1 MLIITYKI
9 DRIYS
14 KMDESFN
21 NNDYDD
27 NIRPADEVKREVLQ
41 QDTRTEYEKQIEEAI
56 NLSSMEYRENE
67 IINKRFEEEIIANY
81 YKISNER
88 KEQFREFLFD
98 LGKLIRF
105 DKETKEI
112 YEIIEP
118 IIDSYCNQFIEN
130 CELDEVTYERIFKGL
145 KGIRT
150 NPKNIELLK
159 KILICNIYNG

>member
-1 MLIITYKI
+1 
-9 DRIYS
+9 
-14 KMDESFN
+14 MDESFN
-21 NNDYDD
+21 YDD
-27 NIRPADEVKREVLQ
+27 NIRTPDEVKRETLQ
-41 QDTRTEYEKQIEEAI
+41 QDTRSEYEKQIEEAI

-130 CELDEVTYERIFKGL
+130 CELDKVTYERIFKGL

-150 NPKNIELLK
+150 NKKNIELLANL
-159 KILICNIYNG
+159 LIRKEQY

>member
-1 MLIITYKI
+1 
-9 DRIYS
+9 
-14 KMDESFN
+14 MDESFN
-21 NNDYDD
+21 NDYDYDD
-27 NIRPADEVKREVLQ
+27 NIRTPDEVKRETLQ
-41 QDTRTEYEKQIEEAI
+41 QDTRSEYDKQIEEAI

-118 IIDSYCNQFIEN
+118 IIDSYCDQFIEN